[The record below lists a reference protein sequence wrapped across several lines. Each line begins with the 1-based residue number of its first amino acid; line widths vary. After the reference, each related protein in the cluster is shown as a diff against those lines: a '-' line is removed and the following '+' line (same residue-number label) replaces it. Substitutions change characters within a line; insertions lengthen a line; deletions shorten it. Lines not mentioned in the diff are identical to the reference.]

1 MIIRKIF
8 EFENAHIVRFCSSKR
23 CKTSIHGHSYKVEIL
38 LESKYLDNAG
48 MVYDFGLLKDEIKQI
63 IDSFDHAITLFKDDD
78 KAYLEDMKKHS
89 QRWVILPVNVSAENF
104 VRVFFVLIDAL
115 LSKTKMINGEQGVS
129 LKSII
134 VHETRTGYA
143 QGFKEDAYS
152 DLLPKITLADIEFS
166 RAICDEWKDK
176 NFLKKLQD
184 ESFVFINK
192 KEI

>member
-1 MIIRKIF
+1 MIIRKLF

-63 IDSFDHAITLFKDDD
+63 IDSFDHAITLYKDDD
-78 KAYLEDMKKHS
+78 KQYLDDMKKHS
-89 QRWVILPVNVSAENF
+89 KRWIMLPVNVSAENF
-104 VRVFFVLIDAL
+104 VRIFFVLIDTL
-115 LSKTKMINGEQGVS
+115 LKKTKMVNGEQGVNLQS
-129 LKSII
+129 VI

-152 DLLPKITLADIEFS
+152 NFLPKINLQDIEFS
-166 RAICDEWKDK
+166 KAIQEEWKNKDFY
-176 NFLKKLQD
+176 NQLKD
-184 ESFVFINK
+184 EKFVFFNQ
-192 KEI
+192 KEV

>member
-1 MIIRKIF
+1 MIIRKMF

-78 KAYLEDMKKHS
+78 KVYLEDMKKHS
-89 QRWVILPVNVSAENF
+89 QRWVSLPVNVSAENF
-104 VRVFFVLIDAL
+104 VRIFFILIDAL
-115 LSKTKMINGEQGVS
+115 LLKTKMVNGEQGVS

-143 QGFKEDAYS
+143 QGFREDAYS
-152 DLLPKITLADIEFS
+152 EFLPKINLADIEFS
-166 RAICDEWKDK
+166 KAISDEWKDK
-176 NFLKKLQD
+176 DFFKKLQD
-184 ESFVFINK
+184 ANFVFVNQ
-192 KEI
+192 KEV